1 MQPQQFFI
9 DKTATPI
16 GLMLIVSDEQG
27 RLRAIDWEDHEAR
40 MHATLKRHY
49 PDGYRTNPARDPA
62 GFTSA
67 LNAYM
72 EGDIDAIRN
81 LAVETAGTPFQRKVW
96 TALREIA
103 PGKTET
109 YGAMANRIGRP
120 TASRAVGMANGAN
133 PVGVVVPCHRVIGAN
148 SSLTGYGG
156 GLERKR
162 WLLMHE
168 ASHVGHALAC
178 PSAMKY

>member
-1 MQPQQFFI
+1 
-9 DKTATPI
+9 
-16 GLMLIVSDEQG
+16 MLIVADEEG

-40 MHATLKRHY
+40 MNTTLKRHY
-49 PDGYRTNPARDPA
+49 PDGYRMEPARDPA

-72 EGDIDAIRN
+72 EGKIDAIQN
-81 LAVETAGTPFQRKVW
+81 LPVETAGTPFQRKVW
-96 TALREIA
+96 SALREIA

-109 YGAMANRIGRP
+109 YGEMAQRIGRP

-168 ASHVGHALAC
+168 ASNVGHALAC
-178 PSAMKY
+178 PLGMKY

>member
-1 MQPQQFFI
+1 
-9 DKTATPI
+9 
-16 GLMLIVSDEQG
+16 MLIVADEEG

-40 MHATLKRHY
+40 MHKTLGQHY
-49 PDGYRTNPARDPA
+49 REGYQLEPARDPA

-72 EGDIDAIRN
+72 EGEIGAIQN
-81 LAVETAGTPFQRKVW
+81 LPVETEGTPFQRKVW
-96 TALREIA
+96 TALRDIA
-103 PGKTET
+103 PGKTES
-109 YGAMANRIGRP
+109 YGQMALRIGRP

-168 ASHVGHALAC
+168 AKHTGSDPQL
-178 PSAMKY
+178 KL

>member
-1 MQPQQFFI
+1 
-9 DKTATPI
+9 
-16 GLMLIVSDEQG
+16 MLIVADQEG

-40 MHATLKRHY
+40 MHKTLGQHY
-49 PDGYRTNPARDPA
+49 REGYELETARDPG

-67 LNAYM
+67 LTAYM
-72 EGDIDAIRN
+72 EGEIGAILN
-81 LAVETAGTPFQRKVW
+81 LPVETEGTPFQRTVW
-96 TALREIA
+96 NALRDIG

-109 YGAMANRIGRP
+109 YGQMALRIGKP
-120 TASRAVGMANGAN
+120 TACRAVGMANGAN

-168 ASHVGHALAC
+168 AKHTRSDMPLTQLFR
-178 PSAMKY
+178 